1 MRNYI
6 IFNDFNTVKVGLIEE
21 LPIVNK
27 AEKNQEFIEIDGRH
41 GFLTLDKKNYKPI
54 DYSFQ
59 IIIKGKEKQNLIKSK
74 FKGTGKLILSN
85 DLDKF
90 YKAVV
95 TSNISFE
102 RQIRD
107 VVICTIS
114 FRLQPFAYEINNEPI
129 VHESSFVLYNITN
142 TTSQPIIKVYGLGT
156 GTLKINDNEIY
167 IKNIDNC
174 IVLNFE
180 LEEAYDLKGNLKN
193 SKVKGDFEELIEG
206 INSISWVGG
215 ITKIEIT
222 PNWRWL

>member
-1 MRNYI
+1 M
-6 IFNDFNTVKVGLIEE
+6 
-21 LPIVNK
+21 
-27 AEKNQEFIEIDGRH
+27 
-41 GFLTLDKKNYKPI
+41 
-54 DYSFQ
+54 
-59 IIIKGKEKQNLIKSK
+59 
-74 FKGTGKLILSN
+74 
-85 DLDKF
+85 
-90 YKAVV
+90 
-95 TSNISFE
+95 
-102 RQIRD
+102 
-107 VVICTIS
+107 
-114 FRLQPFAYEINNEPI
+114 
-129 VHESSFVLYNITN
+129 
-142 TTSQPIIKVYGLGT
+142 GT